1 MTPAPT
7 GLCAT
12 HQALA
17 VAVCHRCGAFICA
30 ACVQEVDAHRYCS
43 ACAARPEVDYVEAY
57 RLAHWGRR
65 DGWAWFLGLG
75 GVVNA
80 VLGLGSAVSALS
92 SPPDSA
98 SFGDQARGSLL
109 MLASAVVGVAWFLR
123 QRWARPGLGVLFV
136 LQVMVLLISVGAAS
150 VAMAPALLLQTA
162 VVYSAVTSPRSRMF
176 FKLDVPRERLK
187 RDWAVYHDNRAARSA
202 LVLGVSGLVVP
213 GFGLLAVVVGA
224 YALRRVDPN
233 AHPPI
238 GGRRAALAAMVTG
251 VVATLLWV
259 GLFVY
264 SRIR

>member
-17 VAVCHRCGAFICA
+17 VAVCHRCGAFICE
-30 ACVQEVDAHRYCS
+30 ACAQQVDAHRYCT

-75 GVVNA
+75 GVVNTL
-80 VLGLGSAVSALS
+80 LGLGSAVSALR

-98 SFGDQARGSLL
+98 SFGDHAGASLL
-109 MLASAVVGVAWFLR
+109 VLGTGAVGVAWSLR

-136 LQVMVLLISVGAAS
+136 LQVVVLLISVGAAS
-150 VAMAPALLLQTA
+150 VALAPALLLQAA
-162 VVYSAVTSPRSRMF
+162 VVYSAITSPRSRLF

-213 GFGLLAVVVGA
+213 GFGVLAVVVGA
-224 YALRRVDPN
+224 YALRRVDPS

-238 GGRRAALAAMVTG
+238 GGRRAALAAIVMG
-251 VVATLLWV
+251 LVATLLWV